1 VVYACVAVQVV
12 KDELVEQGDCW
23 WDSNQSGVRKPAI
36 GEEIGIEHHE
46 LLQQPHLSEVEQLL
60 DRHFACPLRERGV
73 GAAEVLADGAF
84 LAKLSAD
91 GFLLSVVVRSEDG
104 ADAQVVERVHKIGKR

>member
-12 KDELVEQGDCW
+12 KDELVEQGDGW